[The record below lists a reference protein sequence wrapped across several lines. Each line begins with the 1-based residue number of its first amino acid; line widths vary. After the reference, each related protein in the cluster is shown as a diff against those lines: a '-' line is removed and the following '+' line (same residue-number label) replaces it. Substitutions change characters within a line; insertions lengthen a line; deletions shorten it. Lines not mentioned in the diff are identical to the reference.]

1 MLVQVVLVCSRQF
14 GEFLLERVISPQLE
28 AGPDTQ
34 TKVLSLLQ
42 SWAHAFSHDAEL
54 QGNCILIE
62 FLNFDVDTFGLYYCS
77 YNFHICQ

>member
-1 MLVQVVLVCSRQF
+1 MVCSRQF

-28 AGPDTQ
+28 PGPDTQ

-54 QGNCILIE
+54 QGNSI
-62 FLNFDVDTFGLYYCS
+62 
-77 YNFHICQ
+77 

>member
-1 MLVQVVLVCSRQF
+1 MVCSRQF

-54 QGNCILIE
+54 QGNNISGSE
-62 FLNFDVDTFGLYYCS
+62 F
-77 YNFHICQ
+77 

>member
-1 MLVQVVLVCSRQF
+1 MCSRQF

-42 SWAHAFSHDAEL
+42 SWAHAFSHDSEL
-54 QGNCILIE
+54 QGNYILIRVPQ
-62 FLNFDVDTFGLYYCS
+62 F
-77 YNFHICQ
+77 

>member
-1 MLVQVVLVCSRQF
+1 MVCSRQF

-54 QGNCILIE
+54 QGNYVLIRVPQ
-62 FLNFDVDTFGLYYCS
+62 F
-77 YNFHICQ
+77 

>member
-28 AGPDTQ
+28 PGPDTQ

-42 SWAHAFSHDAEL
+42 SWAHAFSHDSEL
-54 QGNCILIE
+54 QGNIISGSE
-62 FLNFDVDTFGLYYCS
+62 F
-77 YNFHICQ
+77 

>member
-1 MLVQVVLVCSRQF
+1 MCSRQF

-28 AGPDTQ
+28 PGPDTQ

-54 QGNCILIE
+54 QGN
-62 FLNFDVDTFGLYYCS
+62 N
-77 YNFHICQ
+77 YNFHTCQ